1 MKIPSSLNAT
11 LVGALIVGAA
21 CSLPNA
27 SAETLADV
35 KSSQAMEEV
44 RRDTEKARAK
54 LSQRQGGVLQ
64 NPFSAGMDPHANFT
78 QLWETS
84 RGPEQLLSWIG
95 INIPGFNVRLM
106 DTTRSFKDVFAYV
119 RLTDSSGRQVNVQIR
134 VPHPNYYLM
143 VEHKSMPTF
152 TQYEPP
158 KLKTVAEEEME
169 FSGLRAMY
177 YRSEHARCSIVIKV
191 EKLGIV
197 NLSVNRCENSNIM
210 MQVANALDFKRL
222 NSKLT
227 S

>member
-1 MKIPSSLNAT
+1 
-11 LVGALIVGAA
+11 
-21 CSLPNA
+21 
-27 SAETLADV
+27 
-35 KSSQAMEEV
+35 
-44 RRDTEKARAK
+44 
-54 LSQRQGGVLQ
+54 
-64 NPFSAGMDPHANFT
+64 
-78 QLWETS
+78 
-84 RGPEQLLSWIG
+84 
-95 INIPGFNVRLM
+95 M